1 VLLGDICCHATAD
14 MASMSSALVE
24 ESKKYQRGAEKL
36 YRSAVFKKYLP
47 FIVVGAVILL
57 IIMFRWLYSK

>member
-1 VLLGDICCHATAD
+1 VLTCMCTTCAD

-36 YRSAVFKKYLP
+36 YRSAVFKKYFP
-47 FIVVGAVILL
+47 FLIVAAVILL
-57 IIMFRWLYSK
+57 IFIFRWIYSK

>member
-1 VLLGDICCHATAD
+1 

-47 FIVVGAVILL
+47 FIVVGVVILL
-57 IIMFRWLYSK
+57 IIMFRWIYSK